1 MMPSPVK
8 PKQLDE
14 GAENVHVE
22 PCPTLGKGCCPATAL
37 GHRVQVT
44 FLSINGVLL
53 QFDFYLQE
61 GFEMPALLR
70 AGERAELTL
79 CVFLN

>member
-1 MMPSPVK
+1 MCMWSLAPPLERAAA
-8 PKQLDE
+8 PD
-14 GAENVHVE
+14 
-22 PCPTLGKGCCPATAL
+22 TAL

-61 GFEMPALLR
+61 GFGMPALL
-70 AGERAELTL
+70 
-79 CVFLN
+79 